1 MIKNKR
7 GNSRSEF
14 LFNKHLLNSK
24 RSQVTVFVILAIAIV
39 IVLIVLFVGRDRLF
53 SVFTPESPINQIKTC
68 AQEPVEEAI
77 EILKLQGGS
86 LEPELYYLYQ
96 GNKVEYLCYTD
107 ANYKNCVMQKPLL
120 KQSIEKEIKSYA
132 EPRIKNCINSV
143 VDELRNKGYVVSM
156 TSPDIS
162 FSLVPNN
169 IMIDINTNLQITKDS
184 TESYKSIK
192 TDVSSKLYD
201 MVMIASSISNWEAR
215 YGDSETMTYM
225 MYYPSLKVEKK
236 KQGEGT
242 TVYILTDRDSDDKF
256 MFASRS
262 LVIPAG
268 LTGN

>member
-7 GNSRSEF
+7 G
-14 LFNKHLLNSK
+14 
-24 RSQVTVFVILAIAIV
+24 QVTVFIILAIAIV
-39 IVLIVLFVGRDRLF
+39 IVLIVLLTGRDRLF
-53 SVFTPESPINQIKTC
+53 SVFIPESPINQIRTC

-77 EILKLQGGS
+77 DILKLQGGS
-86 LEPELYYLYQ
+86 LDPELYYLYQ

-143 VDELRNKGYVVSM
+143 VDELKNKGYEVSI

-169 IMIDINTNLQITKDS
+169 IMININTNLQITKDS
-184 TESYKSIK
+184 TELYKSIK

-201 MVMIASSISNWEAR
+201 MVMITSSISNWEAL

-225 MYYPSLKVEKK
+225 MYYPSLKIEKK
-236 KQGEGT
+236 KQGDGT
-242 TVYILTDRDSDDKF
+242 TVYILTDRDSEDKF

>member
-1 MIKNKR
+1 MVGKNKR
-7 GNSRSEF
+7 G
-14 LFNKHLLNSK
+14 
-24 RSQVTVFVILAIAIV
+24 QVTVFVILAIAIV
-39 IVLIVLFVGRDRLF
+39 IVLIVLLTGRSDLF
-53 SVFTPESPINQIKTC
+53 SIFTGETPVQQIKTC

-96 GNKVEYLCYTD
+96 GNKIEYLCYTD
-107 ANYKNCVMQKPLL
+107 ANYDNCVMQKPLL
-120 KQSIEKEIKSYA
+120 KQSIEKEIRKYA

-143 VDELRNKGYVVSM
+143 KSSLEGKGYEVSM
-156 TSPDIS
+156 KTPEIS

-169 IMIDINTNLQITKDS
+169 IMIDMDLDLKLVKDK

-192 TDVSSKLYD
+192 TDLSSKLYD

-236 KQGEGT
+236 KQGDGT
-242 TVYILTDRDSDDKF
+242 TVYILTDRNSDDKF

-262 LVIPAG
+262 LALPAG
-268 LTGN
+268 LTGQ